1 MKKYMAIGTLLC
13 LSLAGCAG
21 APAAAPTVTQ
31 TVTETV
37 TATATVTAVETVVA
51 TPEAPAAAAAVP
63 TKAAPTTAIIPA
75 DVAGM
80 NAQAL
85 DEDLAALGFENIIY
99 NSDTGKTVL
108 LLSNWT
114 VTGIDN
120 PGIQQATSK
129 AVVVH
134 VTK

>member
-1 MKKYMAIGTLLC
+1 MKKYMALSAFAC
-13 LSLAGCAG
+13 LALTGCAG
-21 APAAAPTVTQ
+21 APTAAPTVTH

-37 TATATVTAVETVVA
+37 TATATVTATETVVA
-51 TPEAPAAAAAVP
+51 IPEAAAAAATP
-63 TKAAPTTAIIPA
+63 TKTAPTAATIPA
-75 DVAGM
+75 DVVGV

-85 DEDLAALGFENIIY
+85 ADDLEALGFENIIF

-108 LLSNWT
+108 LLRNWT
-114 VTGIDN
+114 VTSIDN
-120 PGIQQATSK
+120 PGVTQPTTK

>member
-1 MKKYMAIGTLLC
+1 M
-13 LSLAGCAG
+13 
-21 APAAAPTVTQ
+21 
-31 TVTETV
+31 
-37 TATATVTAVETVVA
+37 A
-51 TPEAPAAAAAVP
+51 TPEAAAAAAVP
-63 TKAAPTTAIIPA
+63 TKAAPVNAIIPA
-75 DVAGM
+75 DVVGM

-85 DEDLAALGFENIIY
+85 DEDLAALGFENVIY

-114 VTGIDN
+114 VTSIDN
-120 PGIQQATSK
+120 PGVTQATNK